1 MSYVINLE
9 NRSSIALTSLL
20 HPAVI
25 NGHSKWTS
33 PVLGNEAIETSLA
46 GRMTFQDV
54 ADHHVP
60 GDTTPTWGVL
70 IRYGDE
76 AFVGRYEGGGQLNI
90 VLDEFLQATLSGMSF
105 RQVKLDYLR
114 G

>member
-1 MSYVINLE
+1 MSYVINLT
-9 NRSSIALTSLL
+9 NNSSIALTSVL

-25 NGHSKWTS
+25 NGKSKWTS
-33 PVLGNEAIETSLA
+33 PILGNEAIETSLA

-54 ADHHVP
+54 AMGHVP
-60 GDTTPTWGVL
+60 GDTSPTWGVL

-76 AFVGRYEGGGQLNI
+76 AFVGRYEGGGVLNV
-90 VLDEFLQATLSGMSF
+90 VLDEFLQAKLSGMSF

-114 G
+114 D

>member
-1 MSYVINLE
+1 MSYTVVVTN
-9 NRSSIALTSLL
+9 NSSMAFQTLW

-33 PVLGNEAIETSLA
+33 PILGNEVIETSLA
-46 GRMTFQDV
+46 GRMSFQDV
-54 ADHHVP
+54 ADQHVP
-60 GDTTPTWGVL
+60 GDTTQTWGVL

-76 AFVGRYEGGGQLNI
+76 AFVGRYEGGGTLN
-90 VLDEFLQATLSGMSF
+90 VVFDQFLQAKLSGMSF
-105 RQVKLDYLR
+105 REVKLDYLR